1 MERKQLIT
9 VYMIIFP
16 RGNQIWI
23 LFYSFDHIKAFVIGR
38 VYLERTWAP
47 EHPSWLTSLLAEIKE
62 MWIEMIYLWC
72 RKALGF

>member
-1 MERKQLIT
+1 MEKPQLIT

-23 LFYSFDHIKAFVIGR
+23 LFYSFDHSKAFVIGR

-47 EHPSWLTSLLAEIKE
+47 EHPS
-62 MWIEMIYLWC
+62 
-72 RKALGF
+72 